1 MEPSNYL
8 NSVKFIYNA
17 GAENLGTVISFL
29 PSFLLIQLCETWFSF
44 SKEVVYELA
53 IILILILYLADD
65 RSPKNIF
72 MLTFK
77 VTQWMTIDFPKDYT
91 GGSWQ

>member
-1 MEPSNYL
+1 MLEEKDVFPVTGS
-8 NSVKFIYNA
+8 
-17 GAENLGTVISFL
+17 L
-29 PSFLLIQLCETWFSF
+29 PMITW
-44 SKEVVYELA
+44 
-53 IILILILYLADD
+53 
-65 RSPKNIF
+65 SPKNIF